1 MDDLPAGPGWVAQVK
16 WDGVRILTYSDGRE
30 VHLFNRRR
38 NNRTLHY
45 PELVDVSAYS
55 TAKSVIYDG
64 EVIAWRRGKP
74 SFFEVMKRDAVRRQS
89 AIRSVVQQ
97 VPVTYMIFD
106 ILYLDGEWLTSLPL
120 QKRQALLAE
129 VTRPTDRIQLV
140 QNFDDAEG
148 LYNAVRQQGLE
159 GIVVKDLASTYPL
172 NGRDGRWRK
181 KKVYRDVVAA
191 VGGVTLRD
199 GVVNALL
206 LGLYDTEGRLW
217 YVGHV
222 GTGKLS
228 HQDWLRLTEGIAP
241 LRQMDMPFVVKPPR
255 SAGAVW
261 LKPTLAVKVQFA
273 DWTDGRTLRQPSIQA
288 FVPMDVRECR
298 FEESEAP

>member
-1 MDDLPAGPGWVAQVK
+1 MAAGEAV
-16 WDGVRILTYSDGRE
+16 
-30 VHLFNRRR
+30 
-38 NNRTLHY
+38 
-45 PELVDVSAYS
+45 
-55 TAKSVIYDG
+55 
-64 EVIAWRRGKP
+64 
-74 SFFEVMKRDAVRRQS
+74 FFEVMKRDAVRRQS

-298 FEESEAP
+298 FEESEAPESRRTVRDGPENNGAHFVNRLCLICESIRRWLVSLSQINIMVLVFALFQHGRRCDG